1 MNYGYS
7 KLSKGWKEEKKM
19 KLARALAK
27 EFGLYIGYKPDSKPY
42 IEVDG
47 LYNGVTIRRITN
59 LSNEEQK
66 VLVMRSD
73 VIFNEIMLDTFDKK
87 VLK

>member
-7 KLSKGWKEEKKM
+7 KLSRGWKEDRKM

-47 LYNGVTIRRITN
+47 LYEGVTLRRITN
-59 LSNEEQK
+59 LSVEEQK
-66 VLVMRSD
+66 VLVMKSD
-73 VIFNEIMLDTFDKK
+73 LIFNEIMLDDLSKK
-87 VLK
+87 VMK